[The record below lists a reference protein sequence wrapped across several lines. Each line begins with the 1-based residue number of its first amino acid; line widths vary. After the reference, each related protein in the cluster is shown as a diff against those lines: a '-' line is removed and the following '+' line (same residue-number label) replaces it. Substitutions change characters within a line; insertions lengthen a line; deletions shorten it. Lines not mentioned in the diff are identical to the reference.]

1 MSDVLRQ
8 LARVREARKLGAVA
22 RAQKQAALVAQAAA
36 QNAAARQGLQQTVS
50 ARSAHDAAI
59 EQAVREDARSAV
71 ALLCGANA
79 ARLALDRAILD
90 AHVESQHTGT
100 ALAAEQ
106 VAQARAQRH
115 VARANAK
122 CEAVDRAEQRVVA
135 ARRRATEWQEE
146 DAALEAQLA
155 RQFAAQKTTA

>member
-22 RAQKQAALVAQAAA
+22 RAQKQAALVAQAAV

-90 AHVESQHTGT
+90 AHIESQHTGT

-106 VAQARAQRH
+106 IAQARAQRH

>member
-36 QNAAARQGLQQTVS
+36 QNASAQQGLQQTVL

-59 EQAVREDARSAV
+59 ELAVREDARSAV

-100 ALAAEQ
+100 ALVAEQ

>member
-8 LARVREARKLGAVA
+8 LARVREARKLGALA
-22 RAQKQAALVAQAAA
+22 RAQKQAAQVAQAAA
-36 QNAAARQGLQQTVS
+36 HNAAAQQGLQQTVS

-59 EQAVREDARSAV
+59 EQAVRDDTRGAV

-79 ARLALDRAILD
+79 ARLALDRAIIN
-90 AHVESQHTGT
+90 AHVESTQTGA

-106 VAQARAQRH
+106 AEQARAQRR

-122 CEAVDRAEQRVVA
+122 CEAVDRAEQRAVTA
-135 ARRRATEWQEE
+135 QRRAAEWQEE

-155 RQFAAQKTTA
+155 RRHTVA

>member
-36 QNAAARQGLQQTVS
+36 QNAAAQQGLQQTVS

-79 ARLALDRAILD
+79 ARLALDRAIAE
-90 AHVESQHTGT
+90 AHVESQQTGT

-106 VAQARAQRH
+106 MAQARAQRH

-122 CEAVDRAEQRVVA
+122 CEAVDRAEQRMVA

-155 RQFAAQKTTA
+155 RQFAGQKTTA

>member
-36 QNAAARQGLQQTVS
+36 QNAAAQQGLQQTVS

-122 CEAVDRAEQRVVA
+122 CEAVDRAQQRVVA
-135 ARRRATEWQEE
+135 ARRQATEWQEE

-155 RQFAAQKTTA
+155 RQFAGQKTAA

>member
-22 RAQKQAALVAQAAA
+22 RAQKQAAQVAQAAA
-36 QNAAARQGLQQTVS
+36 HNAAAQQGLQQTVS
-50 ARSAHDAAI
+50 ARSVHDAAI
-59 EQAVREDARSAV
+59 EQAVREDARNAV

-79 ARLALDRAILD
+79 ARLALDRAIVD
-90 AHVESQHTGT
+90 AHVESTHTGA

-106 VAQARAQRH
+106 IAQTRAQRH

-135 ARRRATEWQEE
+135 AQRRAAEWQEE

-155 RQFAAQKTTA
+155 RRHLTA

>member
-8 LARVREARKLGAVA
+8 LARVREARKQGALV
-22 RAQKQAALVAQAAA
+22 RAQRQAAA
-36 QNAAARQGLQQTVS
+36 VAHAAAQDAAAQQGLRQTVS

-59 EQAVREDARSAV
+59 EQAVRDDARSAV

-90 AHVESQHTGT
+90 AHAESTHTAT
-100 ALAAEQ
+100 ALVVEQ
-106 VAQARAQRH
+106 VEQGRAQQR
-115 VARANAK
+115 VARANAR
-122 CEAVDRAEQRVVA
+122 CEAVDRAAQRVVA
-135 ARRRATEWQEE
+135 AQQRAAEWQEE

-155 RQFAAQKTTA
+155 RRHVTV

>member
-1 MSDVLRQ
+1 MSNVLRH

-36 QNAAARQGLQQTVS
+36 QNAAAQQGLQQTVS

-135 ARRRATEWQEE
+135 ARRQATEWQEE

-155 RQFAAQKTTA
+155 RQFAGQKTTA

>member
-22 RAQKQAALVAQAAA
+22 RAQKQAALVAEAAA
-36 QNAAARQGLQQTVS
+36 QNAAAQQGLQQTVS

-79 ARLALDRAILD
+79 ARLALDRAIAE
-90 AHVESQHTGT
+90 AHVESQQTGT

-106 VAQARAQRH
+106 MAQARAQRH

-122 CEAVDRAEQRVVA
+122 GEAVDRAEPRRVA

-155 RQFAAQKTTA
+155 RQFAGQKTTA